1 MDKRAWLNR
10 MLPIRSHFKYIDTNK
25 LKGKEWKKMYH
36 DNTNQK
42 KSRMAILKEQIDFR
56 AKTTNR
62 IKRGISQW

>member
-1 MDKRAWLNR
+1 
-10 MLPIRSHFKYIDTNK
+10 
-25 LKGKEWKKMYH
+25 MYH

-62 IKRGISQW
+62 IKRGISQ